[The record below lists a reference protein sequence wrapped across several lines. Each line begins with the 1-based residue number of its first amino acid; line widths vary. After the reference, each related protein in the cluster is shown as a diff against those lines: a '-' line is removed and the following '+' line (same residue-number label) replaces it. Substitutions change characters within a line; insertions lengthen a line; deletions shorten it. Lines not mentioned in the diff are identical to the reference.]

1 MKTKS
6 TFFVFITVF
15 IFLLSIQTN
24 AQVVLYG
31 LTSGGG
37 SSNAGTV
44 FSVTP
49 TGNIDTIVSLNSTYA
64 AVAGGSLLYASDGN
78 FYASSIDGG
87 YGDSCTIFR
96 CTPTGVLHTIIH
108 LDSVWGSSAPMGNSL
123 NKAFDGNLYGMTK
136 MCGTYGEGV
145 LFSLN
150 FRGDTIQYMFSPEW
164 TGVILMA
171 V

>member
-1 MKTKS
+1 M
-6 TFFVFITVF
+6 
-15 IFLLSIQTN
+15 
-24 AQVVLYG
+24 LYG

-44 FSVTP
+44 FSVTHLP
-49 TGNIDTIVSLNSTYA
+49 ETSIRLLALIQLYA

-96 CTPTGVLHTIIH
+96 CTPTGVLHTMIN

-123 NKAFDGNLYGMTK
+123 NQAFDGNLYGMTT
-136 MCGTYGEGV
+136 MGGTYGEGV
-145 LFSLN
+145 LFRLKTFGAIRFNTCFLRNGRELSL
-150 FRGDTIQYMFSPEW
+150 W
-164 TGVILMA
+164 GV
-171 V
+171 